1 MVNNAAEGLLRPQ
14 LLSHCSGFA
23 FLLCSIACC
32 CTLAAPWIVNGLRR
46 RIGVGPSPYRG
57 VPRHIGMGANSF
69 RWAPHVAPTL
79 EPAARVRSGP
89 VSVAPVWLF
98 AALGRTGGVIVA
110 AATSDRI
117 SALSK
122 SKSTSAASSI
132 LTSSVSVVSRASI
145 LAGRLRTAN
154 GKEAHAGRR
163 KLEVGT
169 GELDCGGLRRGVS

>member
-1 MVNNAAEGLLRPQ
+1 MLLYPSR
-14 LLSHCSGFA
+14 
-23 FLLCSIACC
+23 
-32 CTLAAPWIVNGLRR
+32 TLDRERASSLDRGRSVSLPWRSEAYWNGR
-46 RIGVGPSPYRG
+46 
-57 VPRHIGMGANSF
+57 NSF

-79 EPAARVRSGP
+79 EPAARVRSGR